1 MRIGYPCVNLGIGCT
16 SARTFRLRSYSAAL
30 LQEKLAGNL
39 DCLRDTL
46 DWNAARGILFFRITS
61 DLVPF
66 ASHPV
71 CRFDWRRRFKR
82 DLAGIG
88 ARIRRKRM
96 RVSMHPDQFTL
107 INSPDRGI
115 FLRSVRELRYHAELL
130 DAMEL
135 GASAK
140 LQIHV
145 GGVYGDREAAMR
157 CFVSRYR
164 ELPPAV
170 RRRLVIENDERCWPL
185 ADCLAIHW
193 HTGVPVVCDVFHH
206 QILNRGETVADALRL
221 AAKTW
226 GRRDGPPIVD
236 FSAQAPGKRPGTH
249 AASLPPAAFKRFLD
263 DARPL
268 DLDLML
274 EIKDKERSALRALR
288 IVSAPR

>member
-185 ADCLAIHW
+185 ADCLAIHR

-206 QILNRGETVADALRL
+206 QILNRG
-221 AAKTW
+221 
-226 GRRDGPPIVD
+226 RR
-236 FSAQAPGKRPGTH
+236 SR
-249 AASLPPAAFKRFLD
+249 R
-263 DARPL
+263 
-268 DLDLML
+268 
-274 EIKDKERSALRALR
+274 RSASPRKRGGGATAR
-288 IVSAPR
+288 RSSISAPRRPESAPGRTPRASRPPPSNASSTTPGRSTST